1 MTPVNGAAAARTM
14 LGFKT
19 WHRGRCLQAVWTA
32 YSRNGAQDLTGER
45 EPTAY
50 DAWAHT
56 DLKDRRTGTPYD
68 LIPRGV
74 PVYFGKKASSAAGD
88 IVISDGDGWCIAT
101 DIPGHPGVIGR
112 IRLADRQRQIQRPYL
127 GWSTTIL
134 DYPIAYGPA
143 LAGEG
148 GADMPLD
155 DKDKKWLNGMGSSIV
170 AQVLAELAN
179 VPAEVWEHG
188 VRMQD
193 ENGHY
198 VKDTNGQPVI
208 YPARGYLGS
217 IAGRLNARIVDV
229 DEKTLAAELAPL
241 LTASIGTLS
250 DADVARIA
258 KAAADEADRRDLKRL
273 AG

>member
-1 MTPVNGAAAARTM
+1 MAHTPVNGAAAARTM

-56 DLKDRRTGTPYD
+56 DLEDRRTGTPYD

-74 PVYFGKKASSAAGD
+74 PVYFGKKPSSTAGD
-88 IVISDGDGWCIAT
+88 IVICDGDGWCIAT

-143 LAGEG
+143 PAGAVKPSPTVPEED
-148 GADMPLD
+148 DMLMLKITAGKKTHRAALGPGIFKHFAKAEPYEKIMRVSRARD
-155 DKDKKWLNGMGSSIV
+155 DWQTIDIS
-170 AQVLAELAN
+170 EL
-179 VPAEVWEHG
+179 PAFLRTYGCDEHIWDF
-188 VRMQD
+188 R
-193 ENGHY
+193 N
-198 VKDTNGQPVI
+198 
-208 YPARGYLGS
+208 S
-217 IAGRLNARIVDV
+217 AGRSVRIDDPDQQFAVLDPLTGKV
-229 DEKTLAAELAPL
+229 AGGNTWTADGAVRAALK
-241 LTASIGTLS
+241 AS
-250 DADVARIA
+250 
-258 KAAADEADRRDLKRL
+258 
-273 AG
+273 